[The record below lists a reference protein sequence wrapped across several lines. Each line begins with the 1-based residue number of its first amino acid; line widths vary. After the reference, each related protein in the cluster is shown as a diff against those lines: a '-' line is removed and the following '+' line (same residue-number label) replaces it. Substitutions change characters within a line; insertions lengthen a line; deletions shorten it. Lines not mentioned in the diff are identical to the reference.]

1 MDPHE
6 VIRSIYY
13 VIAILSALVGGFL
26 GLIWRHVRLA
36 ERVTAVEHN
45 TKTHTETLGRCP
57 LHLESSGRLSERMSA
72 IEARLKALDE
82 RVERD
87 MHSMEGKI
95 DAQGAMLNQQAV
107 NVAALAGRLEGAASR
122 LLEVMQ
128 GKGPR

>member
-13 VIAILSALVGGFL
+13 VIAILGVLVGGFM

-57 LHLESSGRLSERMSA
+57 LHQETSGRLSERMSA
-72 IEARLKALDE
+72 IEERLKGLTD

-87 MHSMEGKI
+87 LRSLSDKV
-95 DAQGAMLNQQAV
+95 DDQGRVLSQQAV
-107 NVAALAGRLEGAASR
+107 NVASLAGRLEGAATK
-122 LLEVMQ
+122 LLEAVQ
-128 GKGPR
+128 GKGMR